1 MEEDKNELI
10 EVSTNDLYKQGDDL
24 VNELIKENDT
34 SKVNDLTNLF
44 KLNQKKKDIY
54 RANKLS
60 NLLNLIDNEVYDR
73 ISTTPESFDN
83 YNLLKYMESTQSAIS
98 NTYQNLDRQPL
109 IQINNQKN
117 EINFNS
123 SGLDRESRARV
134 LEVVSAIIS
143 NANNIIDA
151 EEDENG

>member
-73 ISTTPESFDN
+73 ISATPESFDN
-83 YNLLKYMESTQSAIS
+83 YDLLKYMESTQSAIS

-117 EINFNS
+117 EINFNN

-143 NANNIIDA
+143 NANNVIDV

>member
-34 SKVNDLTNLF
+34 GKVNDLTNLF

-73 ISTTPESFDN
+73 ISATPESFDN
-83 YNLLKYMESTQSAIS
+83 YDLLKYMESTQSAIS

-117 EINFNS
+117 EINFNN

-143 NANNIIDA
+143 NANNVIDV

>member
-34 SKVNDLTNLF
+34 GKVNDLTNLF

-73 ISTTPESFDN
+73 ISATPESFDN
-83 YNLLKYMESTQSAIS
+83 YDLLKYMESTQSAIS

-117 EINFNS
+117 EINFNN

-143 NANNIIDA
+143 NANNIIDV